1 MYLDQ
6 CKTKINGKTY
16 HRVLLRESYRDKGKV
31 KHRTIANL
39 SSCSKEEIQAI
50 ELALKHKKDLEF
62 LHETIEGPLQLRQGL
77 SFGAVWLLYDLASR
91 LGLVDALG
99 SDRQGKLA
107 LWQVIARV
115 IDQGSRLSA
124 VRLAGAHAACDV
136 LGLDIF
142 NEDHLY
148 ANLAWLALHQTQ
160 IEQKLFQR
168 LHAQDRPEVF
178 LYDVTSSYLE
188 GTHNAL
194 AAFGYNR
201 DGKRGKMLCD
211 EQGNAL
217 SIEVFAGDT
226 SDPKT
231 LGSQIQKVAQR
242 FGAKGVTFV
251 GDRGMIKG
259 PQVEELGQAN
269 FHYITAITKPQM
281 QSLLGQQVLQMELF
295 DNMVAEVTSTVE
307 GVRYILRRNPQ
318 RALEMELGRQ
328 SKRQALEEQCQELN
342 RYLAEH
348 PRAKVKTA
356 RKKLLLRVEKLKVA
370 DWIRIK
376 FRVRL
381 GILLP
386 ARSWHHQ
393 GRVPKSLL

>member
-1 MYLDQ
+1 
-6 CKTKINGKTY
+6 
-16 HRVLLRESYRDKGKV
+16 
-31 KHRTIANL
+31 
-39 SSCSKEEIQAI
+39 
-50 ELALKHKKDLEF
+50 
-62 LHETIEGPLQLRQGL
+62 
-77 SFGAVWLLYDLASR
+77 
-91 LGLVDALG
+91 
-99 SDRQGKLA
+99 
-107 LWQVIARV
+107 
-115 IDQGSRLSA
+115 
-124 VRLAGAHAACDV
+124 
-136 LGLDIF
+136 
-142 NEDHLY
+142 
-148 ANLAWLALHQTQ
+148 
-160 IEQKLFQR
+160 
-168 LHAQDRPEVF
+168 
-178 LYDVTSSYLE
+178 
-188 GTHNAL
+188 
-194 AAFGYNR
+194 
-201 DGKRGKMLCD
+201 
-211 EQGNAL
+211 
-217 SIEVFAGDT
+217 
-226 SDPKT
+226 
-231 LGSQIQKVAQR
+231 VAQR